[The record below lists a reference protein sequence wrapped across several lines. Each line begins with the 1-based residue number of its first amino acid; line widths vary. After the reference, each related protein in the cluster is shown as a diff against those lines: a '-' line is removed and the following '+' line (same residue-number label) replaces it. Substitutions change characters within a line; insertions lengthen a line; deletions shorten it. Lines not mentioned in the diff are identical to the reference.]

1 MTFFTWMK
9 EGTLTVRID
18 RRFSLAEAAEARHYL
33 EGRNIQGKVLLV
45 P

>member
-1 MTFFTWMK
+1 MK
-9 EGTLTVRID
+9 EGILTVRID
-18 RRFSLAEAAEARHYL
+18 WHFPLAKAAEARHYL